1 MRIENWE
8 LSHWPDQPA
17 RVVSSYNIYMQK
29 ISIVGVPMDLGAD
42 RRGVDMGPSAL
53 RYANLN
59 EKLVALGY
67 EVQDLGDLGVIIP
80 ETRHF
85 GDPHAKYLREIADAC
100 IHLANLALK
109 IRLDDRTPLVL
120 GGDHSIAVGTVSGVA
135 ESFRREG
142 KKIGLMWFDA
152 HADFNTP
159 EISPSG
165 NVHGM
170 PMAAIMGYGPPE
182 LTQIFG
188 FSPKI
193 APEHA
198 VMIGIR
204 EVDAAERELVKKSGV
219 RVFTMKEID
228 RRGIGAVMDE
238 AISVVTR
245 ETDGF
250 AVTLD
255 ADFLDPYESP
265 GVATPVRGG
274 ADYREAHLAMEM
286 IADTKKMV
294 SFEITEINPILDV
307 QNKTA
312 QFGTELILS
321 AFGKQIL

>member
-1 MRIENWE
+1 M
-8 LSHWPDQPA
+8 S
-17 RVVSSYNIYMQK
+17 K

-42 RRGVDMGPSAL
+42 RHGVDMGPSAL
-53 RYANLN
+53 RYADLN
-59 EKLVALGY
+59 EKLQALGY
-67 EVQDLGDLGVIIP
+67 EVDDLGDLDVIIP

-85 GDPHAKYLREIADAC
+85 GDPQAKYLKEIADAC
-100 IHLANLALK
+100 THLANLVLE
-109 IRLDDRTPLVL
+109 IHTDHRTPIVL
-120 GGDHSIAVGTVSGVA
+120 GGDHSIAVGTMSGMA
-135 ESFRREG
+135 ESFRRQNA
-142 KKIGLMWFDA
+142 KIGLMWFDA

-159 EISPSG
+159 QISPSG

-170 PMAAIMGYGPPE
+170 PMAAIMGYGPIE
-182 LTQIFG
+182 LTRIFG

-193 APEHA
+193 QPERA

-204 EVDAAERELVKKSGV
+204 EVDPQERELVKSSGV

-228 RRGIGAVMDE
+228 RRGIGSVMDE
-238 AISVVTR
+238 ALSIVTKG
-245 ETDGF
+245 TDGF
-250 AVTLD
+250 SVTLD

-286 IADTKKMV
+286 VADTKKMV
-294 SFEITEINPILDV
+294 SFEIAEINPILDV

-312 QFGTELILS
+312 HFGMELILS

>member
-1 MRIENWE
+1 M
-8 LSHWPDQPA
+8 S
-17 RVVSSYNIYMQK
+17 K

-53 RYANLN
+53 RYADLN
-59 EKLVALGY
+59 EKLQALGY
-67 EVQDLGDLGVIIP
+67 EVDDLGDLDVIIP

-85 GDPHAKYLREIADAC
+85 GDPHAKYLKEIADAC
-100 IHLANLALK
+100 THLANLVLE
-109 IRLDDRTPLVL
+109 IHTDHRTPIVL
-120 GGDHSIAVGTVSGVA
+120 GGDHSIAVGTMSGMA
-135 ESFRREG
+135 ESFRRQNA
-142 KKIGLMWFDA
+142 KIGLMWFDA

-159 EISPSG
+159 QISPSG

-170 PMAAIMGYGPPE
+170 PMAAIMGYGPIE
-182 LTQIFG
+182 LTHIFG

-193 APEHA
+193 QPERA

-204 EVDAAERELVKKSGV
+204 EVDPQERELVKSSGV

-228 RRGIGAVMDE
+228 RRGIGSVMDE
-238 AISVVTR
+238 ALSIVTKD
-245 ETDGF
+245 TDGF
-250 AVTLD
+250 SVTLD

-286 IADTKKMV
+286 VADTKKMV
-294 SFEITEINPILDV
+294 SFEIAEINPILDV

-312 QFGTELILS
+312 HFGMELILS

>member
-1 MRIENWE
+1 
-8 LSHWPDQPA
+8 
-17 RVVSSYNIYMQK
+17 MQK

-53 RYANLN
+53 RYADLN
-59 EKLVALGY
+59 EKLQGLGY
-67 EVQDLGDLGVIIP
+67 EVKDLGDLDVIIP

-85 GDPHAKYLREIADAC
+85 GDPRAKYLREIADAC
-100 IHLANLALK
+100 THLANLVLE
-109 IRLDDRTPLVL
+109 IRQQERTPLVL

-142 KKIGLMWFDA
+142 KRIGLLWFDA

-170 PMAAIMGYGPPE
+170 PMASIMGYGPVE

-193 APEHA
+193 RPENA
-198 VMIGIR
+198 VQIGIR
-204 EVDAAERELVKKSGV
+204 EVDPDERELVKRSGV
-219 RVFTMKEID
+219 HVFTMKDID
-228 RRGIGAVMDE
+228 RRGIGTIMDE
-238 AISVVTR
+238 ALSIVTKD
-245 ETDGF
+245 TDGF

-286 IADTKKMV
+286 VADTKKMV

-312 QFGTELILS
+312 HFGVELILS
-321 AFGKQIL
+321 AFGKQILRVLQHQL

>member
-1 MRIENWE
+1 
-8 LSHWPDQPA
+8 
-17 RVVSSYNIYMQK
+17 
-29 ISIVGVPMDLGAD
+29 MDLGAD

-53 RYANLN
+53 RYADLN
-59 EKLVALGY
+59 EKLEALGY
-67 EVQDLGDLGVIIP
+67 EVHDLGDLDVIIP
-80 ETRHF
+80 ETHHF
-85 GDPHAKYLREIADAC
+85 GDPKAKYLKEISDAC
-100 IHLANLALK
+100 NHLANLVLEV
-109 IRLDDRTPLVL
+109 RQSGRMPLVL

-142 KKIGLMWFDA
+142 KQIGLLWFDA

-159 EISPSG
+159 DISPSG

-170 PMAAIMGYGPPE
+170 PMASLMGYGPMQ

-193 APEHA
+193 QPEHA
-198 VMIGIR
+198 VQIGIR
-204 EVDAAERELVKKSGV
+204 EVDPDERQLVKKSGI

-228 RRGIGAVMDE
+228 RRGIGTVMEE
-238 AISVVTR
+238 ALSIVTKG
-245 ETDGF
+245 TAGF

-286 IADTKKMV
+286 IADTNKMV
-294 SFEITEINPILDV
+294 SFEIAEINPILDV
-307 QNKTA
+307 HNKTA

>member
-1 MRIENWE
+1 M
-8 LSHWPDQPA
+8 S
-17 RVVSSYNIYMQK
+17 K

-53 RYANLN
+53 RYADLN
-59 EKLVALGY
+59 EKLQALGY
-67 EVQDLGDLGVIIP
+67 DVDDLGDLDVIIP

-85 GDPHAKYLREIADAC
+85 GDPHAKYLKEIADAC
-100 IHLANLALK
+100 THLANLVLE
-109 IRLDDRTPLVL
+109 IHTDHRTPIVL
-120 GGDHSIAVGTVSGVA
+120 GGDHSIAVGTISGMA
-135 ESFRREG
+135 ESFRRQNG
-142 KKIGLMWFDA
+142 KIGLMWFDA

-159 EISPSG
+159 QISPSG

-170 PMAAIMGYGPPE
+170 PMAAIMGYGPIE
-182 LTQIFG
+182 LTRIFG

-193 APEHA
+193 QPERA

-204 EVDAAERELVKKSGV
+204 EVDLQERELVKSSGV

-228 RRGIGAVMDE
+228 RRGIGSVMDE
-238 AISVVTR
+238 ALAIVTKD
-245 ETDGF
+245 TDGF
-250 AVTLD
+250 SVTLD

-274 ADYREAHLAMEM
+274 ADYREAHLAMEL
-286 IADTKKMV
+286 IADTKRMV

-307 QNKTA
+307 HNKTA
-312 QFGTELILS
+312 HFGMELILS

>member
-1 MRIENWE
+1 
-8 LSHWPDQPA
+8 
-17 RVVSSYNIYMQK
+17 MQK

-53 RYANLN
+53 RYADLN
-59 EKLVALGY
+59 EKLQALGH
-67 EVQDLGDLGVIIP
+67 EVEDLGDLDVIIP

-85 GDPHAKYLREIADAC
+85 GDPNAKYLKEIADAC
-100 IHLANLALK
+100 TQLASIVLR
-109 IRLDDRTPLVL
+109 IRQEGRTPLVL

-135 ESFRREG
+135 ESFRRVG
-142 KKIGLMWFDA
+142 TKIGLIWFDA

-170 PMAAIMGYGPPE
+170 PMAAIMGYGPAE
-182 LTQIFG
+182 LTGIFG

-198 VMIGIR
+198 VQIGIR
-204 EVDAAERELVKKSGV
+204 EVDPEERELVKKSGV

-238 AISVVTR
+238 AISIVTKG
-245 ETDGF
+245 TAGY

-307 QNKTA
+307 HNKTA
-312 QFGTELILS
+312 HFGMELILS

>member
-1 MRIENWE
+1 MG
-8 LSHWPDQPA
+8 
-17 RVVSSYNIYMQK
+17 K

-53 RYANLN
+53 RYADLN
-59 EKLVALGY
+59 EKLAGLGY
-67 EVQDLGDLGVIIP
+67 EVKDLGDLDVIIP
-80 ETRHF
+80 EMRHF
-85 GDPHAKYLREIADAC
+85 GDPKAKYLREIADAC
-100 IHLANLALK
+100 THLANLVLE
-109 IRLDDRTPLVL
+109 IRQEGRTPLVL

-135 ESFRREG
+135 ESFRRQDQ
-142 KKIGLMWFDA
+142 KIGLIWFDA

-170 PMAAIMGYGPPE
+170 PMASIMGYGPPE
-182 LTQIFG
+182 LTHIFG
-188 FSPKI
+188 FSPKVL
-193 APEHA
+193 PEHA
-198 VMIGIR
+198 VQIGIR
-204 EVDAAERELVKKSGV
+204 EVDPEERELVKRSGV
-219 RVFTMKEID
+219 RVFTMKDID
-228 RRGIGAVMDE
+228 RRGIGTVMDE
-238 AISVVTR
+238 ALSIVTKG
-245 ETDGF
+245 TSGF

-255 ADFLDPYESP
+255 ADFLDPIESP

-286 IADTKKMV
+286 ISDTKKMV

-312 QFGTELILS
+312 HFGMELILS

>member
-1 MRIENWE
+1 M
-8 LSHWPDQPA
+8 S
-17 RVVSSYNIYMQK
+17 K

-53 RYANLN
+53 RYADLN
-59 EKLVALGY
+59 EKLQALGY
-67 EVQDLGDLGVIIP
+67 EVDDLGDLDVIIP

-85 GDPHAKYLREIADAC
+85 GDPHAKYLKEIADAC
-100 IHLANLALK
+100 THLANLVLE
-109 IRLDDRTPLVL
+109 IHTDHRTPIVL
-120 GGDHSIAVGTVSGVA
+120 GGDHSIAVGTISGMA
-135 ESFRREG
+135 ESFRRQNT
-142 KKIGLMWFDA
+142 KIGLMWFDA

-159 EISPSG
+159 QISPSG

-170 PMAAIMGYGPPE
+170 PMAAIMGYGPIE
-182 LTQIFG
+182 LTHIFG

-193 APEHA
+193 QPERA

-204 EVDAAERELVKKSGV
+204 EVDPQERELVKSSGV

-228 RRGIGAVMDE
+228 RRGIGSVMDE
-238 AISVVTR
+238 ALSIVTKD
-245 ETDGF
+245 TDGF
-250 AVTLD
+250 SVTLD

-286 IADTKKMV
+286 VADTKKMV
-294 SFEITEINPILDV
+294 SFEIAEINPILDV

-312 QFGTELILS
+312 HFGMELILS

>member
-1 MRIENWE
+1 MR
-8 LSHWPDQPA
+8 
-17 RVVSSYNIYMQK
+17 K

-53 RYANLN
+53 RYADLN
-59 EKLVALGY
+59 EKLCALGH
-67 EVQDLGDLGVIIP
+67 EVEDLGDLDVIIP

-85 GDPHAKYLREIADAC
+85 GDPKAKYLKEIADAC
-100 IHLANLALK
+100 THLANLVLE
-109 IRLDDRTPLVL
+109 IRQQERTPLVL
-120 GGDHSIAVGTVSGVA
+120 GGDHSIAVGTVSGLS

-142 KKIGLMWFDA
+142 KKIGLLWFDA

-170 PMAAIMGYGPPE
+170 PMASIMGYGPIE
-182 LTQIFG
+182 LAGIFG
-188 FSPKI
+188 FAPKI
-193 APEHA
+193 KPEHA
-198 VMIGIR
+198 VQIGIR
-204 EVDAAERELVKKSGV
+204 EVDPQERELVKKSGV
-219 RVFTMKEID
+219 RVFTMKDID

-238 AISVVTR
+238 AISIVTNG
-245 ETDGF
+245 TDGY

-294 SFEITEINPILDV
+294 SFEIAEINPILDMH
-307 QNKTA
+307 NKTA
-312 QFGTELILS
+312 HFGMELILS

>member
-1 MRIENWE
+1 M
-8 LSHWPDQPA
+8 S
-17 RVVSSYNIYMQK
+17 K

-53 RYANLN
+53 RYADLN
-59 EKLVALGY
+59 EKLQALGY
-67 EVQDLGDLGVIIP
+67 EVDDLGDMDVIIP

-85 GDPHAKYLREIADAC
+85 GDPHAKYLKEIADAC
-100 IHLANLALK
+100 THLANLVLE
-109 IRLDDRTPLVL
+109 IHTDHRTPIVL
-120 GGDHSIAVGTVSGVA
+120 GGDHSIAVGTISGMA
-135 ESFRREG
+135 ESFRRQNA
-142 KKIGLMWFDA
+142 KIGLMWFDA

-159 EISPSG
+159 QISPSG

-170 PMAAIMGYGPPE
+170 PMAAIMGYGPIE
-182 LTQIFG
+182 LTRIFG

-193 APEHA
+193 QPERA

-204 EVDAAERELVKKSGV
+204 EVDPQERELVKSSGV

-228 RRGIGAVMDE
+228 RRGIGSVMDE
-238 AISVVTR
+238 ALSIVTKD
-245 ETDGF
+245 TDGF
-250 AVTLD
+250 SVTLD

-286 IADTKKMV
+286 VADTKKMV
-294 SFEITEINPILDV
+294 SFEIAEINPILDV
-307 QNKTA
+307 HNKTA
-312 QFGTELILS
+312 HFGMELILS

>member
-1 MRIENWE
+1 
-8 LSHWPDQPA
+8 
-17 RVVSSYNIYMQK
+17 
-29 ISIVGVPMDLGAD
+29 
-42 RRGVDMGPSAL
+42 MGPSAL
-53 RYANLN
+53 RYADLN
-59 EKLVALGY
+59 EKLSGLGY
-67 EVQDLGDLGVIIP
+67 EVEDLGDLDVIIP
-80 ETRHF
+80 EVRHF
-85 GDPHAKYLREIADAC
+85 GDPKAKYLREIADAC
-100 IHLANLALK
+100 AHLANLVFE
-109 IRLDDRTPLVL
+109 IRQQERTPLVL

-135 ESFRREG
+135 ESFRRPG
-142 KKIGLMWFDA
+142 KKLGLIWFDA

-159 EISPSG
+159 DISPSG

-170 PMAAIMGYGPPE
+170 PMAAIMGYGPAE
-182 LTQIFG
+182 LTHILG
-188 FSPKI
+188 FAPKVR
-193 APEHA
+193 PEHA
-198 VMIGIR
+198 VQIGIR
-204 EVDAAERELVKKSGV
+204 EVDTDDRTLVKQSGV

-238 AISVVTR
+238 AISIVTR
-245 ETDGF
+245 GTDGY

-274 ADYREAHLAMEM
+274 ADYREAQLAMEM

-312 QFGTELILS
+312 HFGVELILS

>member
-1 MRIENWE
+1 M
-8 LSHWPDQPA
+8 S
-17 RVVSSYNIYMQK
+17 K

-53 RYANLN
+53 RYADLN
-59 EKLVALGY
+59 EKLQALGY
-67 EVQDLGDLGVIIP
+67 EVDDLGDLDVIIP

-85 GDPHAKYLREIADAC
+85 GDPHAKYLKEIADAC
-100 IHLANLALK
+100 THLANLVLE
-109 IRLDDRTPLVL
+109 IHTDHRTPIVL
-120 GGDHSIAVGTVSGVA
+120 GGDHSIAVGTMSGMA
-135 ESFRREG
+135 ESFRRQNG
-142 KKIGLMWFDA
+142 KIGLMWFDA

-159 EISPSG
+159 QISPSG

-170 PMAAIMGYGPPE
+170 PMAAIMGYGPIE
-182 LTQIFG
+182 LTRIFG

-193 APEHA
+193 QPERA

-204 EVDAAERELVKKSGV
+204 EVDPQERELVKSSGV

-228 RRGIGAVMDE
+228 RRGIGSVMDE
-238 AISVVTR
+238 ALSIVTKD
-245 ETDGF
+245 TDGF
-250 AVTLD
+250 SVTLD

-286 IADTKKMV
+286 VADTKKMV

-307 QNKTA
+307 HNKTA
-312 QFGTELILS
+312 HFGMELILS

>member
-1 MRIENWE
+1 
-8 LSHWPDQPA
+8 
-17 RVVSSYNIYMQK
+17 MQK
-29 ISIVGVPMDLGAD
+29 ISIVGVPMDLGVD

-53 RYANLN
+53 RYADLN
-59 EKLVALGY
+59 ERLQALGH
-67 EVQDLGDLGVIIP
+67 EVHDMGDLDVIIP

-85 GDPHAKYLREIADAC
+85 GDPKAKYLKEIADAC
-100 IHLANLALK
+100 TQLANLVLQ
-109 IRLDDRTPLVL
+109 IRQEGRTPLVL
-120 GGDHSIAVGTVSGVA
+120 GGDHSIAVGTVSGVS
-135 ESFRREG
+135 ECFRRSG
-142 KKIGLMWFDA
+142 KKIGLIWFDA

-159 EISPSG
+159 DISPSG

-170 PMAAIMGYGPPE
+170 PMAAIMGYGPVE
-182 LTQIFG
+182 LTHIFG

-193 APEHA
+193 LPEHA
-198 VMIGIR
+198 VQIGIR
-204 EVDAAERELVKKSGV
+204 EVDPLERELVKKSGI

-238 AISVVTR
+238 AVSIVSR
-245 ETDGF
+245 NTDGF

-307 QNKTA
+307 HNKTA
-312 QFGTELILS
+312 HFGMELILS

>member
-1 MRIENWE
+1 
-8 LSHWPDQPA
+8 
-17 RVVSSYNIYMQK
+17 MQK
-29 ISIVGVPMDLGAD
+29 ISIVGVPMDLGVD

-53 RYANLN
+53 RYADLN
-59 EKLVALGY
+59 ERLQALGH
-67 EVQDLGDLGVIIP
+67 EVHDMGDLDVIIP

-85 GDPHAKYLREIADAC
+85 GDPKAKYLKEIADAC
-100 IHLANLALK
+100 TQLANLVLQ
-109 IRLDDRTPLVL
+109 IRQEGRTPLVL
-120 GGDHSIAVGTVSGVA
+120 GGDHSIAVGTVSGVS
-135 ESFRREG
+135 ECFRRSG
-142 KKIGLMWFDA
+142 KKIGLIWFDA

-159 EISPSG
+159 DISPSG

-170 PMAAIMGYGPPE
+170 PMAAIMGYGPVE
-182 LTQIFG
+182 LTHMFG

-193 APEHA
+193 LPEHA
-198 VMIGIR
+198 VQIGIR
-204 EVDAAERELVKKSGV
+204 EVDPQERELVKKSGI

-238 AISVVTR
+238 AVSIVSR
-245 ETDGF
+245 NTDGF

-307 QNKTA
+307 HNKTA
-312 QFGTELILS
+312 HFGVELILS

>member
-1 MRIENWE
+1 MG
-8 LSHWPDQPA
+8 
-17 RVVSSYNIYMQK
+17 K

-53 RYANLN
+53 RYADLN
-59 EKLVALGY
+59 EKLQQLGY
-67 EVQDLGDLGVIIP
+67 DVEDLGDIGVIIP

-85 GDPHAKYLREIADAC
+85 GDPKAKYLKEIGDAC
-100 IHLANLALK
+100 AHLANLVLD
-109 IRLDDRTPLVL
+109 IRQRGRTPLVL

-135 ESFRREG
+135 EGFRRKG
-142 KKIGLMWFDA
+142 KKIGLLWFDA

-170 PMAAIMGYGPPE
+170 PMASIMGYGPDE
-182 LTQIFG
+182 LTGIFG

-193 APEHA
+193 EPQHA
-198 VMIGIR
+198 VQIGIR
-204 EVDAAERELVKKSGV
+204 EVDPAERELVKKSGI

-238 AISVVTR
+238 AISIVTKD
-245 ETDGF
+245 TDGF

-274 ADYREAHLAMEM
+274 ADYREAHLAMEL
-286 IADTKKMV
+286 IADTKKLV

-307 QNKTA
+307 HNKTA

>member
-1 MRIENWE
+1 MK
-8 LSHWPDQPA
+8 
-17 RVVSSYNIYMQK
+17 K

-53 RYANLN
+53 RYADLN
-59 EKLVALGY
+59 EKLQGLSY
-67 EVQDLGDLGVIIP
+67 EVQDLGDLDVIIP
-80 ETRHF
+80 ETHHF
-85 GDPHAKYLREIADAC
+85 GDPKAKYLKEIADAC
-100 IHLANLALK
+100 NHLANLVLE
-109 IRLDDRTPLVL
+109 IRQAGSMPLVL

-142 KKIGLMWFDA
+142 KQIGLLWFDA

-159 EISPSG
+159 DISPSG

-170 PMAAIMGYGPPE
+170 PMAAIMGYGPIE
-182 LTQIFG
+182 LTHIFG

-193 APEHA
+193 QPENA
-198 VMIGIR
+198 VQIGIR
-204 EVDAAERELVKKSGV
+204 DVDPDERQLVKKSGIH
-219 RVFTMKEID
+219 VFTMKDID
-228 RRGIGAVMDE
+228 RRGIGAVMEE
-238 AISVVTR
+238 ALSIVSKDTA
-245 ETDGF
+245 GF

-286 IADTKKMV
+286 IADTNKMV
-294 SFEITEINPILDV
+294 SFEIAEINPILDV
-307 QNKTA
+307 HNQTA
-312 QFGTELILS
+312 HFGMELILS

>member
-1 MRIENWE
+1 
-8 LSHWPDQPA
+8 
-17 RVVSSYNIYMQK
+17 
-29 ISIVGVPMDLGAD
+29 
-42 RRGVDMGPSAL
+42 MGPSAL
-53 RYANLN
+53 RYADLN
-59 EKLVALGY
+59 EKLQELGL
-67 EVQDLGDLGVIIP
+67 EVEDLGDLDVIIP

-85 GDPHAKYLREIADAC
+85 GDPHAKYLKEIADAC
-100 IHLANLALK
+100 AHLANLVLE
-109 IRLDDRTPLVL
+109 IRLRGRTPLVF

-142 KKIGLMWFDA
+142 KRIGLMWFDA

-170 PMAAIMGYGPPE
+170 PMASIMGYGPVE
-182 LTQIFG
+182 LTHILG

-193 APEHA
+193 RTESA

-204 EVDAAERELVKKSGV
+204 EVDIKERELVKKSGV

-228 RRGIGAVMDE
+228 QRGIGNVMDE
-238 AISVVTR
+238 ALSIVTR
-245 ETDGF
+245 DTDGF

-286 IADTKKMV
+286 VADTKKMV

-307 QNKTA
+307 HNKTA
-312 QFGTELILS
+312 HFGMELILS